1 MGLNLK
7 AILSLC
13 VAVALISAGFTL
25 GWKWQAAKY
34 AELETKMVEREKAI
48 VEDHLKESQ
57 LASEHYAA
65 VFRSIEQERD
75 RYKTDLEQKLNEN
88 EAIAADY
95 DNAVKQLRIVV
106 LRQKPRQCGEAT
118 NTGGTE
124 TEAAELA
131 PEVRRDIFNFRGKL
145 IEQEALLEFCINHV
159 KTLSADTGKVNL

>member
-1 MGLNLK
+1 MGLNIK

-13 VAVALISAGFTL
+13 VAALLMSAGFTL
-25 GWKWQAAKY
+25 GYKWQAAKY
-34 AELETKMVEREKAI
+34 SELETQMVEREKAI

-57 LASEHYAA
+57 IASEHFVA
-65 VFRSIEQERD
+65 VVRSIEQERD
-75 RYKTDLEQKLNEN
+75 RYKTDLEAKLNEN

-106 LRQKPRQCGEAT
+106 LRQKPRHCGEAT
-118 NTGGTE
+118 NTGGIE

-131 PEVRRDIFNFRGKL
+131 HEVRRDIFNFRGKL

-159 KTLSADTGKVNL
+159 KSLSI

>member
-1 MGLNLK
+1 MGMNIK

-13 VAVALISAGFTL
+13 LAAALISAGFTL

-34 AELETKMVEREKAI
+34 AQLETQMVEREKQI

-57 LASEHYAA
+57 LASEHFVA
-65 VFRSIEQERD
+65 VIRSVEQDRD
-75 RYKTDLEQKLNEN
+75 RYKTNLEQKLNEN
-88 EAIAADY
+88 EAIAASY

-131 PEVRRDIFNFRGKL
+131 PEVRRDIFDLRGKL
-145 IEQEALLEFCINHV
+145 IEQEALLDFCIHHV
-159 KTLSADTGKVNL
+159 KTLSAEKGKVNI